1 MSLRYAAKVSVMRSS
16 KESDADKRNED
27 RCLAELFCESVNG
40 MKYFFIHSLYKSSS
54 SYLSARKSH
63 KKNMR
68 I

>member
-1 MSLRYAAKVSVMRSS
+1 MRSS